1 MDVRL
6 DAGTA
11 VRRLHGRR
19 PNDRCAHAGQS
30 SSLCPP
36 VEGGWFVGR
45 GRASADQRLV
55 GPLGAR
61 ARPRPTNHPPST
73 GGQSEPDCPA
83 CAHRS
88 FGRRPRSLLTAGA
101 SVQPHIHPLGGTTML
116 DQELLELGLKFHGHK
131 CPAMPMGLRTGLAAM
146 NALGVEHA
154 ADGQLVALVEIDED
168 HCATCFADGV
178 QVATGCTFGKGN
190 IRRLGYGKF
199 GLTLVDKRTQRAVR
213 VVPKGSVMMKNRES
227 EFMKL
232 RSSGTPASQ
241 IPAEIAD
248 PLVAMV
254 SAAPDEALLDI
265 GEVTAH
271 EWHDA
276 PHTFEAFLCPECGEM
291 VVERNAR
298 VKGGVAICQP
308 CAEILSLIHISEP
321 TRR

>member
-1 MDVRL
+1 
-6 DAGTA
+6 
-11 VRRLHGRR
+11 
-19 PNDRCAHAGQS
+19 
-30 SSLCPP
+30 
-36 VEGGWFVGR
+36 
-45 GRASADQRLV
+45 
-55 GPLGAR
+55 
-61 ARPRPTNHPPST
+61 
-73 GGQSEPDCPA
+73 
-83 CAHRS
+83 
-88 FGRRPRSLLTAGA
+88 
-101 SVQPHIHPLGGTTML
+101 ML
-116 DQELLELGLKFHGHK
+116 DQDLLDLGLKFHGHK

-213 VVPKGSVMMKNRES
+213 VVPKGAVMMKNRES

-241 IPAEIAD
+241 IPGEIVD

-265 GEVTAH
+265 GDVTAH

-298 VKGGVAICQP
+298 VKDGVAVCQP
-308 CAEILSLIHISEP
+308 CAEI
-321 TRR
+321 